1 MRATARKWTAAAAN
15 GAAPQV
21 GGFWLGHPLLE
32 CRSSGE
38 LARLLTDPVL
48 RGRGVPDGDGRRV
61 LLLPGFLVSDVTLRL
76 LGRFLARIG
85 YRPVASGI
93 RFNSGCGDSFDKR
106 LVSLIEREYSAGG
119 RRLAIVGH
127 SRGGHYARSLAAR
140 YPDRISH
147 IVTMGSGMEDPLD
160 VSILTKCG
168 AAVARSAL
176 GSCDPARSERGC
188 LSPRCTCTYGAGF
201 AAPFPSDVRF
211 TSIYSRSDG
220 VVRWQ
225 SCVADYAVCVEVRGS
240 HIGLAFNRH
249 AYRAVAEALAMPA
262 TDE

>member
-1 MRATARKWTAAAAN
+1 MRSARKSTGAATN

-61 LLLPGFLVSDVTLRL
+61 LLLPGFLVSDVTLTL
-76 LGRFLARIG
+76 LARFLARIG

-93 RFNSGCGDSFDKR
+93 RFNSGCGDSFDER

-188 LSPRCTCTYGAGF
+188 LSLRCTCAYGAGF
-201 AAPFPSDVRF
+201 AAPFPSAVRF
-211 TSIYSRSDG
+211 TSIYSRGDG

-249 AYRAVAEALAMPA
+249 AYRAVAEALAVPA